1 MYLILYE
8 YTNNL
13 IGKIVIANGKY
24 CNLDN
29 NPEISIDEAI
39 PVIQLSQVPFDK
51 RAFGVVSGI
60 EDASDKRVG
69 PIDPQGAWTKVQE
82 ATLAGAKGKAK
93 LTRDKELGATKMKM
107 GGKMGRSEKS
117 YGLDK
122 KQKATKE
129 VNPAGFRKAALKR
142 ESELV
147 EKRSGEMAPKL
158 KSKKK

>member
-1 MYLILYE
+1 MAKVKKA
-8 YTNNL
+8 
-13 IGKIVIANGKY
+13 GMG
-24 CNLDN
+24 
-29 NPEISIDEAI
+29 SM
-39 PVIQLSQVPFDK
+39 
-51 RAFGVVSGI
+51 SGLK
-60 EDASDKRVG
+60 ASDKRVG

>member
-1 MYLILYE
+1 MA
-8 YTNNL
+8 
-13 IGKIVIANGKY
+13 KIQKDRMG
-24 CNLDN
+24 
-29 NPEISIDEAI
+29 S
-39 PVIQLSQVPFDK
+39 LSGMK
-51 RAFGVVSGI
+51 
-60 EDASDKRVG
+60 ASDKRVG

-93 LTRDKELGATKMKM
+93 LTRDKELGATSMAKN
-107 GGKMGRSEKS
+107 GRSEKS

-122 KQKATKE
+122 KTPAYKE
-129 VNPAGFRKAALKR
+129 MNPATFRNAALKR

>member
-1 MYLILYE
+1 MA
-8 YTNNL
+8 
-13 IGKIVIANGKY
+13 KIK
-24 CNLDN
+24 
-29 NPEISIDEAI
+29 
-39 PVIQLSQVPFDK
+39 K
-51 RAFGVVSGI
+51 SGMGSMSGLK
-60 EDASDKRVG
+60 ASDKRVG

-122 KQKATKE
+122 KQKASKE

>member
-1 MYLILYE
+1 MAKVRKDPM
-8 YTNNL
+8 
-13 IGKIVIANGKY
+13 G
-24 CNLDN
+24 
-29 NPEISIDEAI
+29 SM
-39 PVIQLSQVPFDK
+39 
-51 RAFGVVSGI
+51 SGLK
-60 EDASDKRVG
+60 ASDKRVG

-93 LTRDKELGATKMKM
+93 LTKDRELGATSMAKN
-107 GGKMGRSEKS
+107 GRSEKS

-122 KQKATKE
+122 KTPAYKE
-129 VNPAGFRKAALKR
+129 MNPATFRNAALKR